1 MECFQSCFPIE
12 LWGFPCFFWRGTVDF
27 FRNFKNVKYFT
38 DLEEGIIEVGPDQ
51 MIPYWPQHGAKEV
64 IAKIKN
70 TKEWSRPFTLQ
81 TVHSTLL
88 MLNNK
93 YGGLY
98 VDVRTSASETLLT
111 ISSYKRG
118 QAPVQLINQTQNQMI
133 QYGEK
138 GSKKELFLAPNHSAF
153 YTWIN
158 PQGERTF
165 IWGHDESKEYEN
177 PLMTDDQGWID
188 LGPNQYLAW
197 VSFLDGM
204 QRVLLF
210 TDDPNKCLELTQNER
225 IAMVRKSF

>member
-1 MECFQSCFPIE
+1 M
-12 LWGFPCFFWRGTVDF
+12 
-27 FRNFKNVKYFT
+27 
-38 DLEEGIIEVGPDQ
+38 GPDQ

-158 PQGERTF
+158 PQGDRTF

-225 IAMVRKSF
+225 IAMVRKSSRNRILKIYIFICQISGLPKFTFWKSHF